1 MGTAC
6 AAAFALAVTDKG
18 CSCVLRNLIMI
29 RFRVRSISPVCC
41 LLAWCTTRTR
51 SSCGLGVPRPELRLP
66 RFRLSTAVHYGLTDN
81 RILKNLQSTNRQMEN
96 QQLKIVNLKSIDYL
110 MLHSQ
115 IESSLR
121 HALY

>member
-1 MGTAC
+1 
-6 AAAFALAVTDKG
+6 
-18 CSCVLRNLIMI
+18 
-29 RFRVRSISPVCC
+29 
-41 LLAWCTTRTR
+41 
-51 SSCGLGVPRPELRLP
+51 
-66 RFRLSTAVHYGLTDN
+66 
-81 RILKNLQSTNRQMEN
+81 MEN